1 MNNNDYFWP
10 GIAAITVAFLF
21 PVYWIYEIA
30 MMETMFS
37 FSDYLHSSGPASW
50 IFLLIG
56 ALNAY
61 VYYAFKHQL
70 YNHHNYRDADVVLGI
85 LIAVCCA
92 FYLGMFAVNAL
103 SPWFGTSYNSIALMS
118 IWVGSLIVFGVL
130 DILLAVLLLRNSKE
144 LPVLVRVF
152 AVVNLLLGIF
162 EVTVLFSIAAIL
174 LFPIAVFILALN
186 FWQKPEVIEI
196 V

>member
-10 GIAAITVAFLF
+10 GIAAIAVAFLF

-30 MMETMFS
+30 TMGTTFS
-37 FSDYLHSSGPASW
+37 FSDYPYNSGPASW

-56 ALNAY
+56 ALNVY
-61 VYYAFKHQL
+61 VYYAFKHQF
-70 YNHHNYRDADVVLGI
+70 YNHHNYRDVDVVLGI
-85 LIAVCCA
+85 LIAVCSA
-92 FYLGMFAVNAL
+92 FYLGMFAVDAL

-130 DILLAVLLLRNSKE
+130 DILLAVLLLRKSKE

-162 EVTVLFSIAAIL
+162 EITVLLSVAVIV
-174 LFPIAVFILALN
+174 LFPIAIFTLALN
-186 FWQKPEVIEI
+186 FWRKPEVIEI